1 MARVLF
7 GKERDSETNKIR
19 TILADANIPYFF
31 TDVGHQFS
39 DLRDVLQVLSNSTKL
54 PVMVDEGGD
63 IHWIR
68 INTKAL
74 WGDTL
79 TAKTTHRCLLGHAQ

>member
-39 DLRDVLQVLSNSTKL
+39 DLRDVLQVLSNSMKL
-54 PVMVDEGGD
+54 PVMVDEGVTYIGYES
-63 IHWIR
+63 IR
-68 INTKAL
+68 KHCGEIL
-74 WGDTL
+74 
-79 TAKTTHRCLLGHAQ
+79 

>member
-7 GKERDSETNKIR
+7 GKERDSETDKIR

-39 DLRDVLQVLSNSTKL
+39 DLRDVLQVLSNSMKL
-54 PVMVDEGGD
+54 PVMVDEGVTYIGYES
-63 IHWIR
+63 IR
-68 INTKAL
+68 KHCGEIL
-74 WGDTL
+74 
-79 TAKTTHRCLLGHAQ
+79 

>member
-31 TDVGHQFS
+31 TDVGHMFS
-39 DLRDVLQVLSNSTKL
+39 DIKDALQVLSNSTIV
-54 PVMVDEGGD
+54 PVMVDEGVTYIGYES
-63 IHWIR
+63 IR
-68 INTKAL
+68 KHCGEIL
-74 WGDTL
+74 
-79 TAKTTHRCLLGHAQ
+79 

>member
-39 DLRDVLQVLSNSTKL
+39 DLRDVLQVPSNSMKL
-54 PVMVDEGGD
+54 PVMVDEGVTYIGYES
-63 IHWIR
+63 IR
-68 INTKAL
+68 KHCGEIL
-74 WGDTL
+74 
-79 TAKTTHRCLLGHAQ
+79 

>member
-7 GKERDSETNKIR
+7 GKERDSETDKIR

-54 PVMVDEGGD
+54 PVMVDEGVTYIGYES
-63 IHWIR
+63 IR
-68 INTKAL
+68 KHCGEIL
-74 WGDTL
+74 
-79 TAKTTHRCLLGHAQ
+79 